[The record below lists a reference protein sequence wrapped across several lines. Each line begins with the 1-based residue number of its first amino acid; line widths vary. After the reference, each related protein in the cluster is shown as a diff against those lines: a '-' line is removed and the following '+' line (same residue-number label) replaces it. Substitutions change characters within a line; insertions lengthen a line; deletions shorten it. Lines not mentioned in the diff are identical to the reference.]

1 MDFYKHPDFVKEL
14 FARISKVYIEFSEIQ
29 KKIVGEPNNQGIHGN
44 PNVRMEKGG
53 MRLCEDVAVML
64 SPKIYRSFCRP
75 FNDMCLKPFEGG
87 MVHFCCSSAVDGRH
101 ILNEVISSPYVK
113 AFAFG
118 SPGKFYNFKETVEHF
133 QKKHVCLVWTDGS
146 LQGQTVE
153 NWVETIAN
161 SLQEKT
167 GIIFSISVESFKKA
181 QMLMNCWLKQFQ

>member
-1 MDFYKHPDFVKEL
+1 
-14 FARISKVYIEFSEIQ
+14 
-29 KKIVGEPNNQGIHGN
+29 
-44 PNVRMEKGG
+44 
-53 MRLCEDVAVML
+53 
-64 SPKIYRSFCRP
+64 
-75 FNDMCLKPFEGG
+75 

-146 LQGQTVE
+146 LQGQMVE